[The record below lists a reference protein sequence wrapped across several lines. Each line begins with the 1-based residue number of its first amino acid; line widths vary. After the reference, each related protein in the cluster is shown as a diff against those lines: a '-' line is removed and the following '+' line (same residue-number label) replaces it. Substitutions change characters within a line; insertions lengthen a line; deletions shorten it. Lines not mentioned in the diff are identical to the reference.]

1 MTCQFFIFL
10 NPFWIIKGA
19 LMEKIV
25 FLDAASIIADIR
37 SPAFAHH
44 WGEYPATAAGQTVER
59 LGDAT
64 VAITNKVLLSREVLE
79 QLPKLKMVAVAAT
92 GVNNVDIDCCR
103 ERGVVVSNIRNYS
116 VHTVPEHVF
125 MLMLALRRNL
135 LAFRAEVLGGAWQKS
150 EQFCLFTE
158 PVRDLHGSTLGLI
171 GHGAIGKAVA
181 QIAVAFGMKVLV
193 AEHKGVSNIRAGYTA
208 FDTVLQ
214 DSDVISLHL
223 PLNGQTRHLIG
234 TAEFNRMKPGALL
247 INTARGGLVDEAAL
261 LDALQNGRIGG
272 AGFDVL
278 EQEPPTAGHP
288 LLDLDMPNF
297 ILTPHIA
304 WSGREA
310 MQILADQLIDNI
322 EAFVAG
328 TPQNCVA

>member
-1 MTCQFFIFL
+1 MQ
-10 NPFWIIKGA
+10 
-19 LMEKIV
+19 KIV
-25 FLDAASIIADIR
+25 FLDAASIIAEVR
-37 SPAFAHH
+37 RPAFAHH
-44 WGEYPATAAGQTVER
+44 WEAYPATAAGQTVER
-59 LGDAT
+59 LRDAT
-64 VAITNKVLLSREVLE
+64 IAITNKVLLSREVLE

-103 ERGVVVSNIRNYS
+103 ERGILVSNIRNYS

-135 LAFRAEVLGGAWQKS
+135 LAFRAEVLSGAWQKS

-171 GHGAIGKAVA
+171 GHGAIGKAVE
-181 QIAVAFGMKVLV
+181 QIALAFGMKVLV
-193 AEHKGVSNIRAGYTA
+193 AEHKGVVQVRPGYTA

-214 DSDVISLHL
+214 ESDVITLHL
-223 PLNGQTRHLIG
+223 PLNEQTRHLIG
-234 TAEFNRMKPGALL
+234 GAEFERMQAHALL
-247 INTARGGLVDEAAL
+247 INTARGGLVDEMAL
-261 LDALQNGRIGG
+261 LEALKSGSIAG

-278 EQEPPTAGHP
+278 DKEPPTAGHP

-304 WSGREA
+304 WSGSAA
-310 MQILADQLIDNI
+310 MQTLANQLIANI
-322 EAFVAG
+322 EAYAAG
-328 TPQNCVA
+328 APHNRVV